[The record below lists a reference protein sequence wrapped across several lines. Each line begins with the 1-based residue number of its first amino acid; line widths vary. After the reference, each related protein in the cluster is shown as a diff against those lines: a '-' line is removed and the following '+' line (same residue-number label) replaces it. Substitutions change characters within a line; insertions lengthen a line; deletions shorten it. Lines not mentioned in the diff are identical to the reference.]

1 MVAMAWVNSC
11 PNTYIQIGL
20 GRYKYNRDMH
30 VIPAI
35 SGISIRPLKSVMNTS
50 SQNNLPI
57 AKQNGS
63 KTIANTNL
71 NLLNNS
77 NILTQT
83 AIISRLKTNE
93 LELISSRCDHM
104 MTE

>member
-1 MVAMAWVNSC
+1 
-11 PNTYIQIGL
+11 
-20 GRYKYNRDMH
+20 MH

-35 SGISIRPLKSVMNTS
+35 SGISIIPLKSVMNTS

-83 AIISRLKTNE
+83 ATISRLKTNE
-93 LELISSRCDHM
+93 LELISSMCDHM